1 MPSLPSAKAA
11 GTFKIGGDIAVNRLG
26 FGAMRITGKGIWG
39 PPADP
44 RGARA
49 TLRQLSPL
57 DINLVDTA
65 DSYGPSISEELIR
78 EVLYPYNGMLI
89 ATKGGLTRPG
99 PDVWRPLGRP
109 EYLRQCVMMS
119 LHRLGLDRIG
129 LWQLH
134 RIDPQV
140 PREEQFEVIAAMR
153 KEGLI
158 HYVGLSEVS
167 IGDIEAAQKYFPVAT
182 VQNQYSLTE
191 RRSEAVLQYCEQ
203 HSIGFIPWAPLASG
217 TLARPDSALMKT
229 AQSLNATPSQIALA
243 WMLKRSPVILP
254 IPGTSRADHLI
265 ENVQAASIQLSDDD
279 FRALEGRSDNTESMK
294 RSAEAT
300 TESH

>member
-1 MPSLPSAKAA
+1 MPSTPSAKAA
-11 GTFKIGGDIAVNRLG
+11 GTFKIGGDITVNRLG
-26 FGAMRITGKGIWG
+26 FGAMRLTGKGIWG

-65 DSYGPSISEELIR
+65 DSYGPSVSEELIR

-109 EYLRQCVMMS
+109 EYLRQCVTMS
-119 LHRLGLDRIG
+119 LHRLGLDRIE

-134 RIDPQV
+134 RIDSQV
-140 PREEQFEVIAAMR
+140 PREEQFEVIAMMR

-158 HYVGLSEVS
+158 NHVGLSEV
-167 IGDIEAAQKYFPVAT
+167 GVEDIEAAQKYFPVAT

-191 RRSEAVLQYCEQ
+191 RKSETVLKYCER
-203 HSIGFIPWAPLASG
+203 HTIGFIPWAPLASG
-217 TLARPDSALMKT
+217 ALARPDSVLMKT
-229 AQSLNATPSQIALA
+229 AQSFSATPGQIALA
-243 WMLKRSPVILP
+243 WMLKRSPVMLP

-265 ENVQAASIQLSDDD
+265 ENIQAAGIRLSEEA
-279 FRALEGRSDNTESMK
+279 FRALDEAGGNAESMK
-294 RSAEAT
+294 IAEAAA
-300 TESH
+300 ESH